1 MEFTV
6 VDPTPI
12 NKDENQLSEE
22 LKKANKLIDDT
33 RTIIKQLEKENKQL
47 KKVISE
53 FKANSG
59 IVSRVKSYLSKYQLQ
74 SPIKRRA

>member
-1 MEFTV
+1 
-6 VDPTPI
+6 
-12 NKDENQLSEE
+12 
-22 LKKANKLIDDT
+22 
-33 RTIIKQLEKENKQL
+33 EKENKQL